1 MLLTLFVL
9 FLGFCRA
16 ESPDSNNVAIKQA
29 KINKLKLGIV
39 TAGTLGFGVVTY
51 DYFNQ
56 VWWKPTRVK
65 KFVWRDDWNDVL
77 KADKAGH
84 FYFSYVLSDVYKN
97 LFKWVGF
104 SSKTSAFLGAGISVV
119 YEVGVVELTDGFT
132 TQWGFSPSD
141 AISDVFGAFFPVV
154 QEYIP
159 ALKIFSFKWSYTPS
173 GYTWLDYFRFGSL
186 KDALYKKQFHTD
198 YSGMTFWASVDFQE
212 LLPEKFEKFIPDFLN
227 IAVGYSVKEI
237 NYAGRGYSEVF
248 LGIDYN
254 FLKIDTGSEFF
265 NKVLRALNYI
275 HFPAPTLRIKPK
287 VKFYYLYF

>member
-29 KINKLKLGIV
+29 KVNKLKLGIV

-119 YEVGVVELTDGFT
+119 LAQAMLYPMCLALSF
-132 TQWGFSPSD
+132 QLHRN
-141 AISDVFGAFFPVV
+141 IS
-154 QEYIP
+154 Q
-159 ALKIFSFKWSYTPS
+159 
-173 GYTWLDYFRFGSL
+173 R
-186 KDALYKKQFHTD
+186 
-198 YSGMTFWASVDFQE
+198 
-212 LLPEKFEKFIPDFLN
+212 
-227 IAVGYSVKEI
+227 
-237 NYAGRGYSEVF
+237 
-248 LGIDYN
+248 
-254 FLKIDTGSEFF
+254 
-265 NKVLRALNYI
+265 
-275 HFPAPTLRIKPK
+275 
-287 VKFYYLYF
+287 

>member
-1 MLLTLFVL
+1 LVDLDNIEFVRSI
-9 FLGFCRA
+9 FGIIKIFIYASNFVRFVSWFCRA
-16 ESPDSNNVAIKQA
+16 EPPDSNNVAIKQA

-119 YEVGVVELTDGFT
+119 TKLVLLNLPMDSQLNGVLAQAMLYPMCLALSF
-132 TQWGFSPSD
+132 QLHRN
-141 AISDVFGAFFPVV
+141 IS
-154 QEYIP
+154 Q
-159 ALKIFSFKWSYTPS
+159 
-173 GYTWLDYFRFGSL
+173 R
-186 KDALYKKQFHTD
+186 
-198 YSGMTFWASVDFQE
+198 
-212 LLPEKFEKFIPDFLN
+212 
-227 IAVGYSVKEI
+227 
-237 NYAGRGYSEVF
+237 
-248 LGIDYN
+248 
-254 FLKIDTGSEFF
+254 
-265 NKVLRALNYI
+265 
-275 HFPAPTLRIKPK
+275 
-287 VKFYYLYF
+287 